1 MHPNRFFYTLILANL
16 LFSSCMTE
24 TSKYLTRV
32 PTDITLYSE
41 FSTEDGMLHKKM
53 YDYFNLECPD
63 GSSMS
68 VVTPLHLDAKKVSNK
83 NIIDNSTQYKIVIGN
98 NISGNTIYYSSPETE
113 KLAGD
118 ISNILNEFLAN
129 YDQEYAH
136 TINNVLPFKAH
147 YLDHS
152 SFLSTLA
159 SDPNEVATT
168 FKIGIDNSLALED
181 KTQLVINLVVYL
193 AKTLGSECLYAIQN
207 TSELQFS
214 MQDCQCPMEKKSFE
228 DENWV
233 M

>member
-1 MHPNRFFYTLILANL
+1 MHTNKIFYTLILASL
-16 LFSSCMTE
+16 LLTSCMTE
-24 TSKYLTRV
+24 TRDYLPRV

-41 FSTEDGMLHKKM
+41 FSMEDDLLHKKM
-53 YDYFNLECPD
+53 YDYFNLECAD

-68 VVTPLHLDAKKVSNK
+68 VVTPLHLEVK
-83 NIIDNSTQYKIVIGN
+83 NIKKNVIDNSTQYKIVIGN
-98 NISGNTIYYSSPETE
+98 NISGNTIYYSSLETE
-113 KLAGD
+113 KLADD
-118 ISNILNEFLAN
+118 IAKILNEFLAN

-136 TINNVLPFKAH
+136 TINNVLPFKSH
-147 YLDHS
+147 YLDHN

-159 SDPNEVATT
+159 NDPEELATT

-181 KTQLVINLVVYL
+181 KTQLVINLIVYL
-193 AKTLGSECLYAIQN
+193 AKTLGSECLYAIPN

-214 MQDCQCPMEKKSFE
+214 MQDCQCPMNSKSID